1 MQFLGYALSA
11 FGPNYITWI
20 FLERMFRRKNIPT
33 PVMAILPGILS
44 IFITLQTQ
52 YAYQVHLNSLATLI
66 SIYLLACC
74 YRVDWMHRLFVSVA
88 FLVCGIIKT
97 NWNLW
102 RYIYENV

>member
-52 YAYQVHLNSLATLI
+52 YAYQVYLNSLATLI
-66 SIYLLACC
+66 SIYLLACLLLSGGL
-74 YRVDWMHRLFVSVA
+74 DA
-88 FLVCGIIKT
+88 PIICIRSISG
-97 NWNLW
+97 LW
-102 RYIYENV
+102 CNK